1 MDHSPQQQHEMDPV
15 AALAHADR
23 LGRSVTNRS
32 RWYGRF
38 LAIFGTAVL
47 IVTPLWGLV
56 TRGPAAVLLNI
67 VWIGFIIAITVYV
80 RRQPV
85 SARGM
90 GRRYLLVLGSWAVLY
105 AAVLIPGFM
114 VFAHNPAWW
123 IPGGVAAAAPFYL
136 GAYREHHR

>member
-67 VWIGFIIAITVYV
+67 AWIGFIIAITVYV

-85 SARGM
+85 SARHG
-90 GRRYLLVLGSWAVLY
+90 
-105 AAVLIPGFM
+105 
-114 VFAHNPAWW
+114 PAL
-123 IPGGVAAAAPFYL
+123 PP
-136 GAYREHHR
+136 RPR